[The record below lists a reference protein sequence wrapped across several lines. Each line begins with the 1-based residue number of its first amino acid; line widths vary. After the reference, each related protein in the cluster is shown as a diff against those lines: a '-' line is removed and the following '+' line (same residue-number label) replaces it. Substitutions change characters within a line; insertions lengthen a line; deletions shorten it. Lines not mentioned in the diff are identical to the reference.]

1 MDDVCPGTGERESN
15 HLNGRLS
22 ELEASQ
28 CLPRSKR
35 LQQRLHRGIALRFKA
50 SHERDQTSA
59 HLSQNSAC
67 LAQAGGDG
75 QADMIGHGAR
85 LGRRVFSVKLGL
97 RERGAECV
105 FQLAIRF
112 VERRPEHQGTRIVV
126 EVCTRQTPPAEDE
139 TNRCALVQVEVAAD
153 VAESDAKE
161 GGPRQPSLRRSL
173 PTMTSRR

>member
-75 QADMIGHGAR
+75 QADMIGHGAC

-97 RERGAECV
+97 RERGAERV
-105 FQLAIRF
+105 FS
-112 VERRPEHQGTRIVV
+112 
-126 EVCTRQTPPAEDE
+126 E
-139 TNRCALVQVEVAAD
+139 TDAKLMANDVMVYVREKGEVAPEID
-153 VAESDAKE
+153 GRMNT
-161 GGPRQPSLRRSL
+161 GG
-173 PTMTSRR
+173 